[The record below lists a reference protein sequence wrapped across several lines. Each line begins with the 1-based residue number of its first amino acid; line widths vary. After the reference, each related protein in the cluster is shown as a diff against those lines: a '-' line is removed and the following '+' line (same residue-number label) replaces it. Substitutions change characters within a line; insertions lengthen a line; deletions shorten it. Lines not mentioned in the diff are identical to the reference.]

1 MVAGESVFMEMMHQQ
16 LQCLIYGACEEQSN
30 KSVRTSPGS
39 HELWKDADKTQRRCR
54 KCQMCLPKASWE
66 RANDMLKGDMMIF
79 GCSGVAS
86 RFCSSCTPS
95 F

>member
-1 MVAGESVFMEMMHQQ
+1 MNFGKMLTELRGDAVKAQRVFK
-16 LQCLIYGACEEQSN
+16 G
-30 KSVRTSPGS
+30 
-39 HELWKDADKTQRRCR
+39 
-54 KCQMCLPKASWE
+54 QMCLPKASWE